1 MVGPH
6 LRLITTSNRAAAQ
19 ADLKSFPMRLRT
31 GAVLAAVAC
40 LVLAA
45 AATAAVPKPTA
56 GRCAMALS
64 VFLRPAG
71 RIDVFQYREIS
82 GNVQNT
88 FTLLATAN
96 VRSGSVSALCDR
108 VRPQMPPAHPRGL
121 AGPWPRTT
129 ESRIFCGSGG
139 TVQVRPIVS
148 RGRVVGT
155 RLLLMRKAGGTGV
168 ASLYGRHVI
177 VDAFVKARSGGI
189 SYDPGYCQR
198 NFLP

>member
-1 MVGPH
+1 
-6 LRLITTSNRAAAQ
+6 
-19 ADLKSFPMRLRT
+19 MRLRT
-31 GAVLAAVAC
+31 GAVIVAG
-40 LVLAA
+40 AA
-45 AATAAVPKPTA
+45 ALAVGASAVVALPSPSAVPKPA
-56 GRCAMALS
+56 AARCGMTLS

-71 RIDVFQYREIS
+71 RIDVFKYDEIA

-96 VRSGSVSALCDR
+96 ARGGSVSSVCDR
-108 VRPQMPPAHPRGL
+108 VKPRTPPARPRGL
-121 AGPWPRTT
+121 AGPWPRSP

-139 TVQVRPIVS
+139 TVQVRPLVS

-155 RLLLMRKAGGTGV
+155 RLLVMRKAGGTGV
-168 ASLYGRHVI
+168 ASLNGRHVI

-189 SYDPGYCQR
+189 SYDPEYCQR